1 MRVVSIG
8 DLVTDYYYKNKTL
21 LGTCGGMTS
30 HNIIANLAHKKI
42 PTLVIGVCG
51 NDSAGKIAIKS
62 LQDLKVETE
71 IEIKDNIKTRCFHVS
86 FIEKDD
92 KIEFLSKKKCPIC
105 NTKHWYEHSQINVEK
120 ALKFIDETDILVF
133 DNLNEKNIKII
144 NKTQNIKML
153 DLGWPNDLKNI
164 SNEGI
169 KQILSKFTII
179 NLNQRV
185 EDYLFKRFNIS
196 NILDISK
203 YLNLKLLIVT
213 KGKLG
218 ADFVYDSQ
226 LISKKLETYGKEIDE
241 SGAGDAFFGTF
252 IYEFI
257 ENNYKIDIDYI
268 ESSFKKATCLTT
280 KVVQNIGSRGHLNKL
295 YKIKKVHGVCTC
307 EDFIYEPRKQIT
319 RCSLNV
325 NNLKSRVLNAVKSP
339 AYNQLKSVDFNKL
352 NSILFVGTGGS
363 FPAGVFASRV
373 INNLYGTNTLSI
385 LPRDILFRNNSKV
398 DKVFLFSYS
407 GTTNDLLEGVKT
419 FDNSD
424 KMVITKGQTKKVSE
438 KTNIP
443 KANIISYRTT
453 NNKTQERGFLAFEG
467 TLSPASLFLKLYFDI
482 KKLNNVDKFIEES
495 LNYWNDYFDEYFKNN
510 KKFLKKIFIKGNVL
524 NIFTGDYA
532 ITASKYLEST
542 LVESGIFHILIHE
555 KKNFSH
561 GRFINYENLSTK
573 TNLYLKTKNT
583 TKYEES
589 LLEYLKDGN
598 NIIIESKYE
607 GILGEYDLLVAMQ
620 YLIYN
625 IGKLINIDLSKPK
638 YTENA
643 LKVYFYKGEL

>member
-1 MRVVSIG
+1 MQVLDSIIRG
-8 DLVTDYYYKNKTL
+8 ENVLEQIDNNY
-21 LGTCGGMTS
+21 
-30 HNIIANLAHKKI
+30 
-42 PTLVIGVCG
+42 
-51 NDSAGKIAIKS
+51 IKS
-62 LQDLKVETE
+62 
-71 IEIKDNIKTRCFHVS
+71 S
-86 FIEKDD
+86 F
-92 KIEFLSKKKCPIC
+92 
-105 NTKHWYEHSQINVEK
+105 EK
-120 ALKFIDETDILVF
+120 AVH
-133 DNLNEKNIKII
+133 
-144 NKTQNIKML
+144 
-153 DLGWPNDLKNI
+153 
-164 SNEGI
+164 
-169 KQILSKFTII
+169 
-179 NLNQRV
+179 
-185 EDYLFKRFNIS
+185 
-196 NILDISK
+196 
-203 YLNLKLLIVT
+203 
-213 KGKLG
+213 
-218 ADFVYDSQ
+218 
-226 LISKKLETYGKEIDE
+226 
-241 SGAGDAFFGTF
+241 
-252 IYEFI
+252 
-257 ENNYKIDIDYI
+257 
-268 ESSFKKATCLTT
+268 LTN

-295 YKIKKVHGVCTC
+295 YKIKKLPNICTC
-307 EDFIYEPRKQIT
+307 EKFIYEPRKQIT

-325 NNLKSRVLNAVKSP
+325 NNLKSRVLNAIKSP
-339 AYNQLKSVDFNKL
+339 AYNQLKNIDFSKL

-407 GTTNDLLEGVKT
+407 GTTNDLLEGVKS
-419 FDNSD
+419 FDNND
-424 KMVITKGQTKKVSE
+424 KIIITKGQKTKVSE
-438 KTNIP
+438 KTSIS
-443 KANIISYRTT
+443 KQNIISYRTV
-453 NNKTQERGFLAFEG
+453 NNKAKERGFLAFEG

-482 KKLNNVDKFIEES
+482 KKLNNADKFILDS
-495 LNYWNDYFDEYFKNN
+495 LNYWNNYFDEYFKIN
-510 KKFLKKIFIKGNVL
+510 KKFLKKILTKGNIL
-524 NIFTGDYA
+524 NIFTGDYT

-643 LKVYFYKGEL
+643 LKVYFYKGHL

>member
-8 DLVTDYYYKNKTL
+8 DLVTDYYYKNSTL
-21 LGTCGGMTS
+21 LGVCGGMTS

-51 NDSAGKIAIKS
+51 NDNIGKIAIKS

-71 IEIKDNIKTRCFHVS
+71 IEIKDNIKTRCFHIS
-86 FIEKDD
+86 FIKKNN
-92 KIEFLSKKKCPIC
+92 KIKLISEKKCPIC
-105 NTKHWYEHSQINVEK
+105 NKKYWYENSEINIQK
-120 ALKFIDETDILVF
+120 TLNLIDKTDILVF

-144 NKTQNIKML
+144 NNTQNIKML
-153 DLGWPNDLKNI
+153 DLGRTKDLENL
-164 SNEGI
+164 SNKEI
-169 KQILSKFTII
+169 KQILSKFTMI
-179 NLNQRV
+179 NLNQRI
-185 EDYLFKRFNIS
+185 EKYLFKRFKTTKILNIS
-196 NILDISK
+196 K
-203 YLNLKLLIVT
+203 GLNLLIVT
-213 KGKLG
+213 KGKSG
-218 ADFVYDSQ
+218 ADFIYNNKLV
-226 LISKKLETYGKEIDE
+226 SKKLKVSTKEIDPT
-241 SGAGDAFFGTF
+241 GAGDAFFGTF

-257 ENNYKIDIDYI
+257 KNNYKIDINYI
-268 ESSFKKATCLTT
+268 ETSFKRATLLTN

-295 YKIKKVHGVCTC
+295 YKIKKIPNICTC
-307 EDFIYEPRKQIT
+307 QDFIYESRKQIT

-339 AYNQLKSVDFNKL
+339 AYNQLKNINFSKL

-407 GTTNDLLEGVKT
+407 GTTNDLLEGVKN
-419 FDNSD
+419 FNNND
-424 KMVITKGQTKKVSE
+424 KIVITKGQKTKVSE
-438 KTNIP
+438 KTSIP
-443 KANIISYRTT
+443 KQNIISYRTV
-453 NNKTQERGFLAFEG
+453 NNKVKERGFLAFEG

-482 KKLNNVDKFIEES
+482 KKLNNADKFILDS
-495 LNYWNDYFDEYFKNN
+495 LNYWNNYFDEYFKSN
-510 KKFLKKIFIKGNVL
+510 KKFLKEILVKGNVL
-524 NIFTGDYA
+524 NIFTGDYT

-573 TNLYLKTKNT
+573 TNLYLKTKST

-598 NIIIESKYE
+598 NIIIESQYE

-625 IGKLINIDLSKPK
+625 IGKLIDIDLSKPK

-643 LKVYFYKGEL
+643 LKVYFYKGKL

>member
-8 DLVTDYYYKNKTL
+8 DLVTDYYYKGKTL
-21 LGTCGGMTS
+21 LGVCGGMTS

-62 LQDLKVETE
+62 LQDLKVETKV
-71 IEIKDNIKTRCFHVS
+71 EIKDNIKTRCFHVS
-86 FIEKDD
+86 FIEKDN
-92 KIEFLSKKKCPIC
+92 KINFTSKKSCPIC
-105 NTKHWYEHSQINVEK
+105 NKKHWYENSE
-120 ALKFIDETDILVF
+120 IDVQNTLNLIDKKDILVF
-133 DNLNEKNIKII
+133 DNLNEKNIEII
-144 NKTQNIKML
+144 NNVPNIKML
-153 DLGWPNDLKNI
+153 DLGYQNDLENL
-164 SNEGI
+164 SNKEI
-169 KQILSKFTII
+169 KQILSKFTMI

-185 EDYLFKRFNIS
+185 EDYLFKRFKTT
-196 NILDISK
+196 NILNIAKD
-203 YLNLKLLIVT
+203 LNLLIVT
-213 KGKLG
+213 KGKSG
-218 ADFVYDSQ
+218 ADFIYNNN
-226 LISKKLETYGKEIDE
+226 LISKKLKTISKEIDPT
-241 SGAGDAFFGTF
+241 GAGDAFFGTF

-257 ENNYKIDIDYI
+257 KNDYQIDNNYIK
-268 ESSFKKATCLTT
+268 SSFEKAVHLTN

-295 YKIKKVHGVCTC
+295 YKIKKLPNICTC
-307 EDFIYEPRKQIT
+307 EKFIYEPRKQIT

-325 NNLKSRVLNAVKSP
+325 NNLKSRVLNAIKSP
-339 AYNQLKSVDFNKL
+339 AYNQLKNIDFSKL

-407 GTTNDLLEGVKT
+407 GTTNDLLEGVKS
-419 FDNSD
+419 FDNND
-424 KMVITKGQTKKVSE
+424 KIIITKGQKTKVSE
-438 KTNIP
+438 KTSIS
-443 KANIISYRTT
+443 KQNIISYRTV
-453 NNKTQERGFLAFEG
+453 NNKAKERGFLAFEG

-482 KKLNNVDKFIEES
+482 KKLNNADKFILDS
-495 LNYWNDYFDEYFKNN
+495 LNYWNNYFDEYFKIN
-510 KKFLKKIFIKGNVL
+510 KKFLKKILSKGNIL
-524 NIFTGDYA
+524 NIFTGDYT

-643 LKVYFYKGEL
+643 LKVYFYKGHL